1 MKAPISWLRELVEL
15 PADSDTAAIAARF
28 TGLGFTVEHIISTAP
43 DITGPLVIGRV
54 LSYNDEPQKNGK
66 TIRYCRVDVG
76 EELND
81 PADDQF
87 PASRGIV
94 CGAHNFAVG
103 DLVVVVLPGAV
114 LPGDFQISARKTYGH
129 ISDGMICS
137 ERELGLGDDHDGI
150 IVLDPGTGANPGDN
164 ALDLLWSSDEVL
176 DIDVTPDLS
185 HGLSMRGLA
194 REAAAAAGV
203 GFADPYGEPMPETSE
218 AGYPVVLE
226 SERAVNFVAL
236 TIEGFDPGAAS
247 PKVIVDRLQASGVRS
262 ISLPVDVTNYV
273 MLESGQPLHAYDA
286 ARLQGPIRVRQARDG
301 EKLRTLDGA
310 ERDLVADDL
319 LITDDSGPI
328 GLAGVMGGELTE
340 VTPTT
345 TAIVLEAAHFDAAS
359 VSRTFRRHGLF
370 SEASKRFERTVD
382 PAVPY
387 AAARRAAE
395 LLVQHGGGRIR
406 DEITVVGRV
415 PEKHRLNLR
424 AGLVPAILGAEVPP
438 AETIRI
444 LQGAGLAVTA
454 LGDSLSL
461 VVPTWRPDLR
471 DPYDIVEEVGR
482 KFGYDKIGKRIPS
495 PPPGR
500 GLTRRQK
507 GRRRVVEAVA
517 ALGFTEVLS
526 LPFVSADDIDH
537 LGLAADDPRRR
548 VVRIANPLDDTH
560 PYLRTSLLP
569 GLFKAIAKNTSRSID
584 DLALFER
591 GSGWYD
597 FGTPDA
603 PRPDVAQRPS
613 DDEIAALDAAL
624 PTQPETLAAVVTGN
638 WTPAGWNT
646 KAVPA
651 DWRHVVAFA
660 ETAAEALGLGLSRA
674 NEDQAMPWH
683 PGRCARL
690 SVGDQVLGFAGE
702 LHPEVVRAF
711 GLPERTCAVE
721 FNLGD
726 LLAAAPHGGNIRSL
740 SPFPVAKED
749 VALIVDEDVA
759 SADVQAAL
767 AEGAGELLE
776 SVALFDVYHGD
787 QIPEGKKSLAFALRF
802 RADRTLKDAEAATA
816 RDAAVAV
823 AAERFGAVQRA

>member
-1 MKAPISWLRELVEL
+1 MKAPLSWLRDLVAL
-15 PADSDTAAIAARF
+15 PEGTDTAAIADRF
-28 TGLGFTVEHIISTAP
+28 TNLGLTVEHVTTTGP
-43 DITGPLVIGRV
+43 DITGPLVVGRV
-54 LSYNDEPQKNGK
+54 LSFDDEPQKNGK
-66 TIRYCRVDVG
+66 VIRYCRVDVG
-76 EELND
+76 DGHND
-81 PADDQF
+81 PATEEY

-114 LPGDFQISARKTYGH
+114 LPGGFEISARKTYGH

-137 ERELGLGDDHDGI
+137 DLELGLGEDHDGI
-150 IVLDPGTGANPGDN
+150 RVLDPALGAEVGDDV
-164 ALDLLWSSDEVL
+164 LQLLWTEDEVL
-176 DIDVTPDLS
+176 EIDVTPDLS

-194 REAAAAAGV
+194 REAAVAAGV
-203 GFADPYGEPMPETSE
+203 GFEDPYSTPMPENSD

-236 TIEGFDPGAAS
+236 TIEGFDPAAAS
-247 PKVIVDRLQASGVRS
+247 PKFMVDRLLASGVRS

-301 EKLRTLDGA
+301 EKLRTLDGVLR
-310 ERDLVADDL
+310 ELVADDL

-328 GLAGVMGGELTE
+328 GLAGVMGGADTE
-340 VTPTT
+340 VTEDT
-345 TAIVLEAAHFDAAS
+345 TAIVLEAAHFDGPS

-370 SEASKRFERTVD
+370 SEASKRFERLVD

-395 LLVQHGGGRIR
+395 LLVAHGGG
-406 DEITVVGRV
+406 TVREEYTLVGRV
-415 PEKHRLNLR
+415 PARHRLNLR
-424 AGLVPAILGAEVPP
+424 SGLIPAILGADVEV
-438 AETIRI
+438 TDSIRI
-444 LQGAGLAVTA
+444 LQANGLGVTA

-461 VVPTWRPDLR
+461 EVPTWRPDLR

-482 KFGYDKIGKRIPS
+482 KFGYDEIGKTMPT
-495 PPPGR
+495 PPPGG

-507 GRRRVVEAVA
+507 GRRRVSAAVT

-526 LPFVSADDIDH
+526 LPFVSAEDIDR
-537 LGLAADDPRRR
+537 LGLAQDDPRRCL
-548 VVRIANPLDDTH
+548 VRLANPLDDTQ
-560 PYLRTSLLP
+560 PFLRTSLLP
-569 GLFKAIAKNTSRSID
+569 GLFKAVAKNTSRSND

-591 GSGWYD
+591 GSGYFD

-603 PRPDVAQRPS
+603 PRPSLAHRPT
-613 DDEIAALDAAL
+613 DEELAALEAAL

-638 WTPAGWNT
+638 WVAAGWNGA
-646 KAVPA
+646 AVPA

-660 ETAAEALGLGLSRA
+660 ETAAAAVGLRLTRVNDDS
-674 NEDQAMPWH
+674 AMPWH

-690 SVGDQVLGFAGE
+690 LAGDQTLGFAGE
-702 LHPEVVRAF
+702 LHPDVIKAY
-711 GLPERTCAVE
+711 GLPARTCAVE

-726 LLAAAPHGGNIRSL
+726 LLAAAPEGGAISAI
-740 SPFPVAKED
+740 SGFPVAKED
-749 VALIVDEDVA
+749 VALVVDEAVA
-759 SADVQAAL
+759 AADVQAAL
-767 AEGAGELLE
+767 VEGAGGLLE
-776 SVALFDVYHGD
+776 SVVLFDVYHGD
-787 QIPEGKKSLAFALRF
+787 QIPDGKKSLAFAMRF
-802 RADRTLKDAEAATA
+802 RADRTLKDAEAAEA
-816 RDAAVAV
+816 RNAAVAV